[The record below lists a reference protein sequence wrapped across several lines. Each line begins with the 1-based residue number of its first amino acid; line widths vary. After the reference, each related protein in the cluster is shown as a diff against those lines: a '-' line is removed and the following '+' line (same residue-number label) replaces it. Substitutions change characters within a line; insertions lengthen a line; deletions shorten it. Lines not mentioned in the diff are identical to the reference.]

1 MIGIPKITSHLLI
14 KDTFLKIRPYASGSL
29 NKNPNNI
36 IIEIIVL
43 IVTNNSYFVP
53 G

>member
-1 MIGIPKITSHLLI
+1 
-14 KDTFLKIRPYASGSL
+14 SGSL

-36 IIEIIVL
+36 SIEIIVL